1 MLDSIYPITI
11 FQRIIILTDNM
22 LPVLVKLKFRNSPK
36 LYTSKKNRLK
46 TCWFEIKIKE
56 IKQQNIER
64 LNPLIRNKFI

>member
-56 IKQQNIER
+56 IK
-64 LNPLIRNKFI
+64 

>member
-36 LYTSKKNRLK
+36 LYTNKKTDSKLVGLK
-46 TCWFEIKIKE
+46 LKLK
-56 IKQQNIER
+56 K
-64 LNPLIRNKFI
+64 